1 MSNQANLS
9 VCELCATLVVSSNKH
24 IHRILFLKVEQIYTG
39 CLAQGAAFL
48 ANPQRGK
55 KKIKLKAPAVA
66 RAYEADDNAD

>member
-1 MSNQANLS
+1 M
-9 VCELCATLVVSSNKH
+9 
-24 IHRILFLKVEQIYTG
+24 KVEQIYTG

-66 RAYEADDNAD
+66 RAYEIDDNALEENYSSTPKVKHCANVLLSQE